1 MKFLKNLTLFI
12 CFFIG
17 FAQCKKEKSKNTSK
31 AISLAEIY
39 DKATKQQPVESYE
52 AINKIL
58 ASFKQVNYYQL
69 DKNYV
74 QKAGLTPQLYG
85 YRTFYIIKGKD
96 VFKYLVGT
104 FRVQDFLP
112 DDEYA
117 KKNLENLQAGHTQY
131 LLLDTKLLYRFLDLL
146 KALKAKGYKPN
157 FEIDDGFR
165 YPTFNDKT
173 GGAKGSLHTHGMA
186 VDIDIADVDGNG
198 KIEKADKK
206 IILDLVENQIIKDKG
221 GVGRYP
227 WSQTVHF
234 DVRGWYARWDKQN

>member
-1 MKFLKNLTLFI
+1 MKPLKHLTLFSL
-12 CFFIG
+12 FFLG
-17 FAQCKKEKSKNTSK
+17 LVQCKQEKRKEIPE
-31 AISLAEIY
+31 AILY
-39 DKATKQQPVESYE
+39 DKASKQKPVESY
-52 AINKIL
+52 AVIDKVL
-58 ASFKQVNYYQL
+58 KSFQQVSYQQL
-69 DKNYV
+69 DKSYIE
-74 QKAGLTPQLYG
+74 KAGLTPQLYAH
-85 YRTFYIIKGKD
+85 RTFYIIKGKD

-117 KKNLENLQAGHTQY
+117 KKNLQNLQAGHTQY
-131 LLLDTKLLYRFLDLL
+131 LLLDPKLLYRFLDLL

-157 FEIDDGFR
+157 FQIDDGYR
-165 YPTFNDKT
+165 YPSFNDKT

-186 VDIDIADVDGNG
+186 VDIDIFDVDGNG
-198 KIEKADKK
+198 KTEKADKK
-206 IILDLVENQIIKDKG
+206 IILDLLENQIIKDKG

>member
-1 MKFLKNLTLFI
+1 MKFLKNSVLFI

-17 FAQCKKEKSKNTSK
+17 FTQCKKEKPKE
-31 AISLAEIY
+31 ISLAELY
-39 DKATKQQPVESYE
+39 DKATKQKPVESYE
-52 AINKIL
+52 AIDKVL
-58 ASFKQVNYYQL
+58 ASFKQVNYQQL
-69 DKNYV
+69 DKNYIE
-74 QKAGLTPQLYG
+74 KAGLIPQLYA

-117 KKNLENLQAGHTQY
+117 KKNLENLQAGHIQY
-131 LLLDTKLLYRFLDLL
+131 LLLDPKLLYRFLDLL
-146 KALKAKGYKPN
+146 KALKSKGYKPK
-157 FEIDDGFR
+157 FKIDDGFR
-165 YPTFNDKT
+165 YPNFNDKV

-198 KIEKADKK
+198 KTEKADKK
-206 IILDLVENQIIKDKG
+206 IILDLLENTIIKDKG